1 MPEKVLRWPIGF
13 TDPFKPNGRFE
24 VIHWRYFDDKSI
36 FGDMDSET
44 VSRISDADE
53 TDLNEIFKTASTA
66 LKKEIKHL
74 KRNDLKLRTG
84 FKRHDPK
91 RGSRFKMFLFSHF
104 FLIQ

>member
-36 FGDMDSET
+36 FGDLDSEPVT
-44 VSRISDADE
+44 AISGADKA
-53 TDLNEIFKTASTA
+53 DLNEITKTAVSA
-66 LKKEIKHL
+66 LQKENSNLKESDIKL
-74 KRNDLKLRTG
+74 KNG

-91 RGSRFKMFLFSHF
+91 RGRF
-104 FLIQ
+104 QP